1 MGKQFKI
8 LINKMEFQNSVSGFI
23 TELSADT
30 LTKICGM
37 LKLDDKIINSKV

>member
-1 MGKQFKI
+1 MGKQFNI
-8 LINKMEFQNSVSGFI
+8 LIIKMEFQNSVSGFI

-37 LKLDDKIINSKV
+37 LKLDDEIINSKV